1 LEGSLSVSRKVVA
14 LATEAWKLK
23 HEKWTQLD
31 IAEKLGLTPR
41 RVQHFHS
48 SRWLEEKN
56 LVHLADPKWNEAHI
70 GDSTEGELTE
80 GRIREILEKIRLCLD
95 DPPQSAMEAQ
105 EESSGFLLPLGG
117 HDWALAP
124 HRWVQ
129 LTTPDFENSYAPPW
143 MVEYPWG
150 EDFHI
155 WRHHKFFTIF
165 FALLDELKA
174 MADALNE
181 KMDDRAQILGALD
194 PKFLIRW
201 NYIRDQVDW
210 TPEVTRTPQYPEPD
224 WATIHMPYEDADA
237 ARICRWLSQRHFRD
251 IYLQMAALDAKLI
264 QINKELKKM
273 LASAGQFAAGVP
285 ETE

>member
-1 LEGSLSVSRKVVA
+1 MAIYRKPTKDVIDRV
-14 LATEAWKLK
+14 TKAWELK
-23 HEKWTQLD
+23 RQRWSPQA
-31 IAEKLGLTPR
+31 IAEELRMGKRMVENYLSLI
-41 RVQHFHS
+41 
-48 SRWLEEKN
+48 WLKERGIEN
-56 LVHLADPKWNEAHI
+56 LANQPIN
-70 GDSTEGELTE
+70 GSLTE

-95 DPPQSAMEAQ
+95 DPPQSPMEAQ
-105 EESSGFLLPLGG
+105 EESSGLLLPVGG
-117 HDWALAP
+117 HDYALAP

-155 WRHHKFFTIF
+155 WRHHKFFTIL

-181 KMDDRAQILGALD
+181 KMDDRAQILGGSD
-194 PKFLIRW
+194 PKFLTRW
-201 NYIRDQVDW
+201 IYIRDQVDW

-224 WATIHMPYEDADA
+224 WATIHMPYEDADVA
-237 ARICRWLSQRHFRD
+237 EICHLLSQRHFRD